1 MSSVEQQLTAMQEQ
15 MAALQAQ
22 LAQVINTTPMQSDDN
37 TATPS
42 LHSLS
47 TRPHYD
53 WNPSEAQVNIL
64 HMDVP
69 IHTSKPMT
77 IPADRRSII
86 EAYPAVAQLEY
97 RSPATV
103 PSAEQSMNKGHKME
117 DNSLKHLQ

>member
-22 LAQVINTTPMQSDDN
+22 LAQV
-37 TATPS
+37 
-42 LHSLS
+42 
-47 TRPHYD
+47 
-53 WNPSEAQVNIL
+53 NIL

-77 IPADRRSII
+77 TPADRRSII
-86 EAYPAVAQLEY
+86 EAYPSVAQLEY

-103 PSAEQSMNKGHKME
+103 PSAEQSMNKGHNME